1 MNKEKNPT
9 DHKQEIHIFH
19 VLYRNLN
26 PALSVGKAKDT
37 KRKIVSA
44 LRKIKEIKKFIFN
57 SNSLLTQGLSQVAEH
72 LHQELQDDLY
82 HYKIVTLEQ
91 IFYAL
96 YQKEKRGVLCVRVF
110 QELQKVGNKTPIET
124 VMKGLLTPNEHREV
138 EKISLAKAVEELRIF
153 LKDVEFVS
161 TVIRRG
167 QISSSVVKKYEGV
180 VMRVIIDNLGEFQSA
195 KRRLEEVQ
203 DKTGG
208 GEGVDES

>member
-1 MNKEKNPT
+1 LNPT
-9 DHKQEIHIFH
+9 
-19 VLYRNLN
+19 
-26 PALSVGKAKDT
+26 LSEGKAKDT
-37 KRKIVSA
+37 KRKIVTA
-44 LRKIKEIKKFIFN
+44 IRKIREIKKFILN
-57 SNSLLTQGLSQVAEH
+57 SNSLLSHGLSQIAEH
-72 LHQELQDDLY
+72 LHQELKDDLY

-110 QELQKVGNKTPIET
+110 QELQKIGNKTPIET
-124 VMKGLLTPNEHREV
+124 VMKGLLTPNEHRDV
-138 EKISLAKAVEELRIF
+138 ENISLAKAEEELRIF
-153 LKDVEFVS
+153 LKDVEFVT

-208 GEGVDES
+208 GEGLNES

>member
-1 MNKEKNPT
+1 MNPT
-9 DHKQEIHIFH
+9 
-19 VLYRNLN
+19 
-26 PALSVGKAKDT
+26 LSEGKAKDT
-37 KRKIVSA
+37 KRKIVTA
-44 LRKIKEIKKFIFN
+44 IRKIKEIKKFILN
-57 SNSLLTQGLSQVAEH
+57 SNSLLSHGLFQVTEH
-72 LHQELQDDLY
+72 LHQELKDDLY

-91 IFYAL
+91 IVYAL

-110 QELQKVGNKTPIET
+110 QELQKIGNKTPIET
-124 VMKGLLTPNEHREV
+124 VMKGLLTPNEHRDV
-138 EKISLAKAVEELRIF
+138 EKISLAKAEEELRMF

-180 VMRVIIDNLGEFQSA
+180 VMRVIIDNLSEFQSA

-208 GEGVDES
+208 LTNLDYIV